1 MRDKADIR
9 RDFLALAEVE
19 PGRAQERGRLLEAL
33 LHDLLAYEA
42 LSPQRR
48 QKPVGEEVD
57 LTFTDGHRHFL
68 VEVKWAKKL
77 SASDV
82 FAFRGKLEGKL
93 SGTLGVFVFVGG
105 QFSAS
110 ALSAMSWGRQINTVL
125 FDGTD
130 LEFALSPEHSFK
142 QVLDVKLRRAA
153 SLGDV
158 YFAYRSFLNEGER

>member
-9 RDFLALAEVE
+9 REFLALAEME

-93 SGTLGVFVFVGG
+93 AGTLGVFVFVGG

-130 LEFALSPEHSFK
+130 LAFALSPDYSFRHI
-142 QVLDVKLRRAA
+142 LDVKLRRAA

-158 YFAYRSFLNEGER
+158 YFAYQSFLDEGER